1 MLGPPPPRPGR
12 CPGLGAP
19 PGWWG
24 AHGACRC
31 LQRARH
37 AWAGSQGAA
46 RMLGCW
52 AAGQGCAPHAAA
64 GRRRWR
70 RWSCGGGGLAA
81 GAREAGRLPFPPQRS
96 ASRPLMRARSGW
108 RRTGRTRSSW
118 WGRLAARRAALGS
131 GTRLMGVRLVS
142 SNHQAFMQQRACCR
156 CSPPLHLQTS
166 QLSEPEL
173 AQALAHESREA
184 AAVSPQCMQGLFQVL
199 AGQGESSRG
208 TARVVARLQ
217 PMQHRRRAARHQ
229 HAGACRRPTPP
240 AAGACRGC
248 QRCLAGAGRH
258 ADRQEHSGGQG
269 AGARDQRVSLAAG
282 GVGRHGGRAG
292 RPAVGG
298 AELRFE
304 AELCVGSWQCNTPAV
319 KPGLGGLLERTQEG
333 TRRRCPPAPAQP
345 SPALDT
351 ASDGAELFPRTP
363 PTMLRVSTRLGGA
376 LRASGSTPG
385 LRAAVSTT
393 ACRAKFEDD
402 HVRYLACICQLR
414 RPCHLRRRR
423 PPPCSAGAP
432 PPLMPPRMR
441 IALHRYPQVLLSEQE
456 QVGAGQ
462 RQMLHADGLLLHTA
476 VPPATPTL
484 PLRPQGQ
491 ILERLQDPQEVA
503 RVLAH
508 MKTKSTF
515 GDTMVGPG
523 ATRHCRCCSATCNR
537 QAMLP
542 CAPCMLA
549 PPCPCPS
556 AGGHHPAG
564 EPGGAQGAAARPG
577 CAAGVAAVPL
587 LLNPWHACCPARTGR
602 PRGSHGCPGP
612 AEGAVRARPRA

>member
-1 MLGPPPPRPGR
+1 MCHKQCRVDAVRMVKRRGELLQGLPHSAACARWTAACARSSRSISLAPQPSPLPHPASPRPPKPLWLRGVLPRRRPAAAAAVANLGRTGGDADARHCMLGPPPPRPGR

-240 AAGACRGC
+240 RCRSMP
-248 QRCLAGAGRH
+248 RM
-258 ADRQEHSGGQG
+258 
-269 AGARDQRVSLAAG
+269 
-282 GVGRHGGRAG
+282 
-292 RPAVGG
+292 PAM
-298 AELRFE
+298 
-304 AELCVGSWQCNTPAV
+304 P
-319 KPGLGGLLERTQEG
+319 
-333 TRRRCPPAPAQP
+333 RRC
-345 SPALDT
+345 
-351 ASDGAELFPRTP
+351 R
-363 PTMLRVSTRLGGA
+363 
-376 LRASGSTPG
+376 
-385 LRAAVSTT
+385 
-393 ACRAKFEDD
+393 
-402 HVRYLACICQLR
+402 
-414 RPCHLRRRR
+414 
-423 PPPCSAGAP
+423 
-432 PPLMPPRMR
+432 
-441 IALHRYPQVLLSEQE
+441 
-456 QVGAGQ
+456 
-462 RQMLHADGLLLHTA
+462 
-476 VPPATPTL
+476 
-484 PLRPQGQ
+484 
-491 ILERLQDPQEVA
+491 
-503 RVLAH
+503 
-508 MKTKSTF
+508 
-515 GDTMVGPG
+515 
-523 ATRHCRCCSATCNR
+523 ATR
-537 QAMLP
+537 
-542 CAPCMLA
+542 
-549 PPCPCPS
+549 
-556 AGGHHPAG
+556 
-564 EPGGAQGAAARPG
+564 
-577 CAAGVAAVPL
+577 
-587 LLNPWHACCPARTGR
+587 
-602 PRGSHGCPGP
+602 
-612 AEGAVRARPRA
+612 